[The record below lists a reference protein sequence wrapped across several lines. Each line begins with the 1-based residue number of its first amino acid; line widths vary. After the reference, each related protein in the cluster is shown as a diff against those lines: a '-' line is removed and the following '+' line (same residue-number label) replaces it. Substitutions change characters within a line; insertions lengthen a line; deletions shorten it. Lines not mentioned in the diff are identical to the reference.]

1 MMFVALVSCP
11 VRQES
16 DGAVSPGADMSRIYR
31 EPATTRS
38 YMRAER
44 SRHRPT
50 QAQSRVTQER
60 LRQSRSKKIMGLV
73 HRSMLERSWLGDLG
87 VWGSAKGS
95 HVKLRSPLTKVSQCT
110 TGKLHRGDEL
120 RLGCWSQT
128 QINQDVNRG
137 NFLQIPTS
145 IANVKAPGSHLFR
158 CVAHTACSVHGHRCL
173 LLQACLDVP

>member
-1 MMFVALVSCP
+1 MEPFHQVQTCP
-11 VRQES
+11 ES
-16 DGAVSPGADMSRIYR
+16 IESLPPRGR
-31 EPATTRS
+31 TC
-38 YMRAER
+38 
-44 SRHRPT
+44 
-50 QAQSRVTQER
+50 AQSVQDTGPHRHKAESHKKDSDKVAAR
-60 LRQSRSKKIMGLV
+60 KIMGLV

-87 VWGSAKGS
+87 IWGSAKGS

-145 IANVKAPGSHLFR
+145 ITNVKAPGSHLFR
-158 CVAHTACSVHGHRCL
+158 CVAQTACSVHGHRCL